1 MEELVVFAILVG
13 LVVDYSL
20 VAKSVAGSFVKVV
33 AAAADPSVVTIEIQ
47 KEVVVEIEIVAWE
60 FLVG

>member
-13 LVVDYSL
+13 HLVVDSL
-20 VAKSVAGSFVKVV
+20 VAKAVAGSFVKVV
-33 AAAADPSVVTIEIQ
+33 AADHPSVVTIEIQ
-47 KEVVVEIEIVAWE
+47 KEVVEIEIVAWE